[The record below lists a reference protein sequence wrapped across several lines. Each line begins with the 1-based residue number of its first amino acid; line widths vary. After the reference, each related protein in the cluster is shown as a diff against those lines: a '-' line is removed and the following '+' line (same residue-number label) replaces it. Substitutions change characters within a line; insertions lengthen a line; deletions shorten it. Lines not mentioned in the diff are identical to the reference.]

1 MKTLKVLL
9 VTALVMPLMTSCLDD
24 DNTAS
29 GFSGLGISVPY
40 ANSTNGYITF
50 AALGDWH
57 ITQTTGNDWCAIS
70 AMQGDGNMMY
80 GLPMTFTQN
89 RTGVARIAN
98 FQLVDNNKSDVY
110 VNFMVSQYATRGD
123 GTFGAA
129 PLVKTVTGD
138 DGSLIAVT
146 YDEHCLPQTLTMT
159 KGETT
164 LHDMRIFYSETD
176 SLFSVIL
183 DGRKLQG
190 SYNDAFQPTTLLSE
204 TDTVGYREQLNLG
217 DLYAFNFEERHAG
230 GEYKAQSLL
239 LSDNWSFA
247 PDREHTADSLSYAR
261 RYANGTKYVE
271 KLKLSYSENDNR
283 YQSLDVNQ
291 LLLGIDE
298 CSPYLLLSLYKYAR
312 NSKII
317 SEAETGDKKY
327 MVETSLNA
335 DRSVNTMTVTDK
347 QGNKVTYTFTY

>member
-9 VTALVMPLMTSCLDD
+9 ATALVMPMLTACLDD

-29 GFSGLGISVPY
+29 GFSGLGITVPY
-40 ANSTNGYITF
+40 ANSTSGYLTF

-57 ITQTTGNDWCAIS
+57 ITQSTGNDWCTIS
-70 AMQGDGNMMY
+70 TMQGEGNMIY

-89 RTGVARIAN
+89 RTGVARISN
-98 FQLVDNNKSDVY
+98 FQLIDDNESDVY

-123 GTFGAA
+123 GTFGEA

-138 DGSLIAVT
+138 DGSYIEVT
-146 YDEHCLPQTLTMT
+146 YDENCLPRTLKMA
-159 KGETT
+159 KGAST
-164 LHDMRIFYSETD
+164 LHDMTINYSETD

-183 DGRKLQG
+183 DGKKLQG
-190 SYNDAFQPTTLLSE
+190 SYNEAFQPTTLLSE
-204 TDTVGYREQLNLG
+204 TDTVGYREQLSLG
-217 DLYAFNFEERHAG
+217 DFYAFNFEERHAG
-230 GEYKAQSLL
+230 GEYQAQSLL
-239 LSDNWSFA
+239 LTEDWSFA
-247 PDREHTADSLSYAR
+247 PDREHRADSLSYAR
-261 RYANGTKYVE
+261 RYADGTKYLE
-271 KLKLSYSENDNR
+271 RLRLEYSDNDNR

-312 NSKII
+312 NSRII
-317 SEAETGDKKY
+317 SAAVTGDKKY
-327 MVETSLNA
+327 TVETTLNA
-335 DRSVNTMTVTDK
+335 DRSVKTMAVTDK